1 MTPCPR
7 HRTAFGDEGELEMP
21 LPLPLISTRREYDG
35 GHNMTG
41 GKTIHENIGRTQQR
55 TTNHVIPRST
65 IIIKNVNNK
74 KSSKNNSNHKIN
86 HKIIVKLVEIH
97 YVLLSKV
104 LKVFFI
110 LTLLP
115 CEI

>member
-41 GKTIHENIGRTQQR
+41 GKDYTRKHWANSTKDNEPCNPEINHHHQKRQQQK
-55 TTNHVIPRST
+55 
-65 IIIKNVNNK
+65 IIKK
-74 KSSKNNSNHKIN
+74 
-86 HKIIVKLVEIH
+86 
-97 YVLLSKV
+97 
-104 LKVFFI
+104 
-110 LTLLP
+110 
-115 CEI
+115 